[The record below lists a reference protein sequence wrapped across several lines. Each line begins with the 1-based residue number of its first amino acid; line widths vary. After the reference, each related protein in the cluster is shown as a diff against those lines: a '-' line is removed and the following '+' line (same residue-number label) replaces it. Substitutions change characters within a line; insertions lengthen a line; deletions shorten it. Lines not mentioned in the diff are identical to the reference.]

1 MKFVPMKT
9 SAFLKLAVALS
20 TTVAVVGGQLSP
32 AAAQLTPD
40 PITPEQ
46 TATEQTTTEP
56 AAVEATVEAT
66 VEAAVESEQ
75 PTLETLTNSQ
85 PSTPRRT
92 NLLPEPTTVTIPA
105 NTGVIV
111 SFLAPVAIDAGEGA
125 YPLTL
130 PLSQA
135 ITDSQGNVIV
145 PENSPV
151 SIVIQP
157 EDGGARVIA
166 QSIVIGGQIVPIQ
179 ATSPIIPG
187 TTITHMRAN
196 DRAADE
202 GATLGRIA
210 ASGFG
215 FFNGGD
221 PDAFDRGAMLGNLVG
236 MVTGRRE
243 ESSRVVQIPQGS
255 VYVLALESS
264 ITLGR

>member
-1 MKFVPMKT
+1 MKT
-9 SAFLKLAVALS
+9 PTLLNLAIALS
-20 TTVAVVGGQLSP
+20 VAATVVGGQRSP
-32 AAAQLTPD
+32 IIAQT
-40 PITPEQ
+40 T
-46 TATEQTTTEP
+46 TEQTTTEETTTEQI
-56 AAVEATVEAT
+56 AAEIT
-66 VEAAVESEQ
+66 EQ
-75 PTLETLTNSQ
+75 PTIKTLTNSQ
-85 PSTPRRT
+85 TQQPATPRT
-92 NLLPEPTTVTIPA
+92 NLRPQPTTITIPA
-105 NTGVIV
+105 STGVIV

-125 YPLTL
+125 YPMTL

-135 ITDSQGNVIV
+135 IADSQGNVIV

-151 SIVIQP
+151 SVVIRP

-166 QSIVIGGQIVPIQ
+166 QSIVIGGQIIPIQ

-196 DRAADE
+196 DRAADD

-221 PDAFDRGAMLGNLVG
+221 PDAFDRGGMLGNLIG
-236 MVTGRRE
+236 MVSGRQD
-243 ESSRVVQIPQGS
+243 ESTRVVQIPQGS
-255 VYVLALESS
+255 VYVLALETS